1 MRFKKACGS
10 RVVRV
15 QPSDVGT
22 LILVDAVWS
31 GKFERGEIL
40 SPEEALLVKE
50 SCNARCASSSPAQI
64 HHPSVKNN
72 ARAKR
77 RNVVQEMSDVS
88 PSWRDSGHSKGYL
101 HFSPFPTETAERSPR
116 KNAGRCNKLR
126 GARIHGDLPFGAMLH
141 EISTASINRLPAPES
156 ARSRCPKELQPRIL
170 DCVHAKNISNA

>member
-1 MRFKKACGS
+1 
-10 RVVRV
+10 
-15 QPSDVGT
+15 
-22 LILVDAVWS
+22 LVDAVWS
-31 GKFERGEIL
+31 GKFERGEIV

-64 HHPSVKNN
+64 LLYHPSVKNN
-72 ARAKR
+72 ARAKG
-77 RNVVQEMSDVS
+77 EISFKKCPTVS
-88 PSWRDSGHSKGYL
+88 PSWRDSGHSKAYL

-170 DCVHAKNISNA
+170 DFVHAKTIIQRLNDDAALHRRHSRLR